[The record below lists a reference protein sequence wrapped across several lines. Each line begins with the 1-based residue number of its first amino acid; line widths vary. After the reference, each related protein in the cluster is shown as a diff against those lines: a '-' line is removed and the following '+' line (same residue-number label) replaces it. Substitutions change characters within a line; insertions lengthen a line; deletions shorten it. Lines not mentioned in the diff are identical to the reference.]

1 MNFSELFIKRPVT
14 TTLLQVAIVIFGI
27 VGYRA
32 LPVSDLPTVDFPT
45 IAVSAGLPGAS
56 PETMAAAVATPLE
69 KQFSSIAGI
78 ASISSTSSQGSTS
91 ITLQFDLDRN
101 IDAAAQDVESA
112 IAKTLRQLPPNM
124 PAPPS
129 YQKVNPADSPILY
142 LTLSSKTLPLSQVD
156 EYAETLIGQRI
167 SMVSGV
173 AQVSVF
179 GAQKY
184 AVRLD
189 VDPHQLAA
197 RAIGIDELA
206 PAVQSANVNQPTGT
220 LYGPDRTF
228 TVNTAGQLTEA
239 AAYRPLIVAY
249 RNGRPVRLDDVA
261 HVYDGIENDKTAS
274 WYNADRA
281 IYLSVQRQ
289 PGSQHRR
296 DRGQHPGAAAAIAG
310 ATAGVGPAARSAA
323 TDRSRS
329 ATRCNDIKFTL
340 VLTIALVVLVIF
352 LFLRNLSATLIPSLA
367 LPASIIGTFAVMAL
381 LGYSLDNLSLM
392 ALTLCVGFVVDDA
405 IVMLENIVR
414 HMEHG
419 EDAMTAALNGSK
431 EIVFTIISMTRVAGG
446 RVHPDPVHGRHRRP
460 PAARVRGHDWRGD
473 RRVGAGL
480 DQPDADAGGAFP
492 AAAPEA
498 NGTAGC
504 STTPSASSTR
514 ACAAMPG
521 PCGRR

>member
-1 MNFSELFIKRPVT
+1 MNISELFITRPVT

-45 IAVSAGLPGAS
+45 IAVNAGLPGAS

-91 ITLQFDLDRN
+91 ITLQFDLDRS

-142 LTLSSKTLPLSQVD
+142 LTLSSKMLPLSQVD

-173 AQVSVF
+173 ALVSVF

-189 VDPHQLAA
+189 VDPYQLAA
-197 RAIGIDELA
+197 RAIGIDALA
-206 PAVQSANVNQPTGT
+206 QAVQSANVNQPTGT

-228 TVNTAGQLTEA
+228 TVNTSGQLTEA
-239 AAYRPLIVAY
+239 AAYRHLIVAY
-249 RNGRPVRLDDVA
+249 RSGRPVRLDDVA
-261 HVYDGIENDKTAS
+261 TVYDGIENDKTAS
-274 WYNADRA
+274 WYNGDRA

-289 PGSQHRR
+289 PGSNTVEIVDSIRALLPQL
-296 DRGQHPGAAAAIAG
+296 Q
-310 ATAGVGPAARSAA
+310 TQLPASVQLLIRN
-323 TDRSRS
+323 DRSQSIRDS
-329 ATRCNDIKFTL
+329 VDDVKFTL
-340 VLTIALVVLVIF
+340 VLTVALVVLVIF

-367 LPASIIGTFAVMAL
+367 LPASIVGTFAVMAL

-392 ALTLCVGFVVDDA
+392 ALTLSGRLRRRRRDRDAGEHRPAHGTRRRRDDRGA
-405 IVMLENIVR
+405 QWIEGDRL
-414 HMEHG
+414 HDHL
-419 EDAMTAALNGSK
+419 DD
-431 EIVFTIISMTRVAGG
+431 RVAGG
-446 RVHPDPVHGRHRRP
+446 GVHPDSLHGRHRRP
-460 PAARVRGHDWRGD
+460 PAARIRGHDRRRDRGV
-473 RRVGAGL
+473 RAGL
-480 DQPDADAGGAFP
+480 DQPDADAGRAFP
-492 AAAPEA
+492 EAAAAPA
-498 NGTAGC
+498 ARRLFMTIR
-504 STTPSASSTR
+504 STSSTR
-514 ACAAMPG
+514 ACGAMPG
-521 PCGRR
+521 PCGGR

>member
-1 MNFSELFIKRPVT
+1 MVVTDGQLQLNPGLARVGQSAGRGGHIAMNFSELFIKRPVT

-45 IAVSAGLPGAS
+45 ISVSAGLPGAS

-91 ITLQFDLDRN
+91 ITLQFDLDRS

-142 LTLSSKTLPLSQVD
+142 LTLSSKMLPLSQVD

-173 AQVSVF
+173 ALVSVF

-206 PAVQSANVNQPTGT
+206 QAVQSANVNQPTGT

-261 HVYDGIENDKTAS
+261 HVYDGVENDKTAS

-289 PGSQHRR
+289 PGSNTVEIVDNIRALLPQLQAQLPASVQLLDSQRPIAVDPRLRQRHQVHADPDDRAGRAGDLPVPAESVR
-296 DRGQHPGAAAAIAG
+296 DAHSQPGAA
-310 ATAGVGPAARSAA
+310 GVDRRHLRGDGPAR
-323 TDRSRS
+323 
-329 ATRCNDIKFTL
+329 L
-340 VLTIALVVLVIF
+340 Q
-352 LFLRNLSATLIPSLA
+352 PGQ
-367 LPASIIGTFAVMAL
+367 P
-381 LGYSLDNLSLM
+381 
-392 ALTLCVGFVVDDA
+392 
-405 IVMLENIVR
+405 
-414 HMEHG
+414 
-419 EDAMTAALNGSK
+419 
-431 EIVFTIISMTRVAGG
+431 VADG
-446 RVHPDPVHGRHRRP
+446 
-460 PAARVRGHDWRGD
+460 
-473 RRVGAGL
+473 
-480 DQPDADAGGAFP
+480 ADAL
-492 AAAPEA
+492 
-498 NGTAGC
+498 
-504 STTPSASSTR
+504 
-514 ACAAMPG
+514 
-521 PCGRR
+521 RRLRR